1 MSAKPRHE
9 FGRYLRERR
18 VDAEISLRSAASK
31 LGISAVYLGE
41 VERGVRPPL
50 KEKHWDKL
58 LKVVPT
64 LSREKLERFAV
75 DARPMQLDL
84 REASPRYQDL
94 ALALSRRIDQ
104 RNISDKDLAKIL
116 TILGDADE

>member
-1 MSAKPRHE
+1 MSAKTRHE

-84 REASPRYQDL
+84 RDASPHYQDL

-104 RNISDKDLAKIL
+104 QNISDKDLAKIL
-116 TILGDADE
+116 AILGDEDE

>member
-1 MSAKPRHE
+1 MSAKSRHE

-84 REASPRYQDL
+84 RDASPQYQDL

-104 RNISDKDLAKIL
+104 QNISDKDLAKIL
-116 TILGDADE
+116 AILGDADE

>member
-1 MSAKPRHE
+1 MSVKPRHE

-31 LGISAVYLGE
+31 IGISAVYLGE

-84 REASPRYQDL
+84 RDASPHYQDL

-104 RNISDKDLAKIL
+104 QNISDKDLAKIL
-116 TILGDADE
+116 AILGDEDE